1 MKNKKRIFLIVIAF
15 VILLGV
21 IVYLF
26 MINKQND
33 ETDTITDNVK
43 FSQEYGSV
51 SEDNVFC
58 YKSIEEIINILEH
71 GTGVVYLG
79 FPECPWCKEYVIYLN
94 NVAKASECEKV
105 YYFNILNDRKENT
118 DNYQKI
124 VNILKDYLP
133 YDDEGN
139 KRIYVPAVIAVKD
152 GKIIAFDDETAK
164 DTKGYDTP
172 QEYWKNEDLDGL
184 KKKLAEM
191 FEETSNSKCTSGCNI

>member
-1 MKNKKRIFLIVIAF
+1 MFFLLFCLLKVNKKENEVI
-15 VILLGV
+15 
-21 IVYLF
+21 
-26 MINKQND
+26 K
-33 ETDTITDNVK
+33 DNVK

-58 YKSIEEIINILEH
+58 YKTIDEIINILEH

-94 NVAKASECEKV
+94 EVAKNSGCDKV
-105 YYFNILNDRKENT
+105 YYFNILNDRKDNT
-118 DNYQKI
+118 KKYQEI

-133 YDDEGN
+133 YDEEGN

-152 GKIIAFDDETAK
+152 GKIISFDDETSK

-172 QEYWKNEDLDGL
+172 QEYWKNEDLDAL
-184 KKKLAEM
+184 KKKLSEM
-191 FEETSNSKCTSGCNI
+191 FKNTSNNICTSGCNK

>member
-1 MKNKKRIFLIVIAF
+1 MKNKKRILLIIIAIVIVLCVLF
-15 VILLGV
+15 CLLKVYKTEKEVI
-21 IVYLF
+21 
-26 MINKQND
+26 K
-33 ETDTITDNVK
+33 DNVK

-58 YKSIEEIINILEH
+58 YKTIDEIINILEH

-94 NVAKASECEKV
+94 EVAKNSGCDKV
-105 YYFNILNDRKENT
+105 YYFNILNDRKDNT
-118 DNYQKI
+118 KKYQEI

-133 YDDEGN
+133 YDEEGN

-152 GKIIAFDDETAK
+152 GKIISFDDETSK

-172 QEYWKNEDLDGL
+172 QEYWKNEDLDAL
-184 KKKLAEM
+184 KKKLSEM
-191 FEETSNSKCTSGCNI
+191 IKNTSNNICTSGCNK

>member
-1 MKNKKRIFLIVIAF
+1 MKNKKRILLIIIAIVIVLCVLF
-15 VILLGV
+15 CLLKVYKTEKEVI
-21 IVYLF
+21 
-26 MINKQND
+26 K
-33 ETDTITDNVK
+33 DNVK

-58 YKSIEEIINILEH
+58 YKTIDEIINILEH

-94 NVAKASECEKV
+94 EVAKNSGCDKV
-105 YYFNILNDRKENT
+105 YYFNILNDRKDNT
-118 DNYQKI
+118 KKYQEI

-133 YDDEGN
+133 YDEEGN

-152 GKIIAFDDETAK
+152 GKIISFDDETSK

-172 QEYWKNEDLDGL
+172 QEYWENEDLDGL

-191 FEETSNSKCTSGCNI
+191 FEKTSNSKCTSGCNI

>member
-1 MKNKKRIFLIVIAF
+1 MKNKKRILLIIIAILIVLCALF
-15 VILLGV
+15 CLLK
-21 IVYLF
+21 
-26 MINKQND
+26 INKT
-33 ETDTITDNVK
+33 EKEVIKDNVK
-43 FSQEYGSV
+43 FSQEYDSV

-58 YKSIEEIINILEH
+58 YKTIDEIINILEH

-94 NVAKASECEKV
+94 EVAKNSGCDKV
-105 YYFNILNDRKENT
+105 YYFNILNDRKDNT
-118 DNYQKI
+118 EKYQEI

-133 YDDEGN
+133 YDEEGN

-152 GKIIAFDDETAK
+152 GKIISFDDETSK

-172 QEYWKNEDLDGL
+172 QEYWKNEDLDAL

-191 FEETSNSKCTSGCNI
+191 FKNTSNNICTSGCNK

>member
-1 MKNKKRIFLIVIAF
+1 MKNKKRILLIIIAIVIVLCVLF
-15 VILLGV
+15 CLLKVYKTEKEVI
-21 IVYLF
+21 
-26 MINKQND
+26 K
-33 ETDTITDNVK
+33 DNVK

-58 YKSIEEIINILEH
+58 YKTIDEIINILEH

-94 NVAKASECEKV
+94 EVAKNSGCDKV
-105 YYFNILNDRKENT
+105 YYFNILNDRKDNT
-118 DNYQKI
+118 EKYQEI

-133 YDDEGN
+133 YDEEGN

-152 GKIIAFDDETAK
+152 GKIISFDDETSK

-172 QEYWKNEDLDGL
+172 QEYWKNEDLDAL

-191 FEETSNSKCTSGCNI
+191 FEKTSNSKCTSGCNI

>member
-1 MKNKKRIFLIVIAF
+1 MKNKKRILLIIIAIVIVLCVLF
-15 VILLGV
+15 CLLKVYKTEKEVI
-21 IVYLF
+21 
-26 MINKQND
+26 K
-33 ETDTITDNVK
+33 DNVK

-58 YKSIEEIINILEH
+58 YTTIDEIINILEH

-79 FPECPWCKEYVIYLN
+79 FPEWPWCKEYVIYLN
-94 NVAKASECEKV
+94 EVAKNSGCDKV
-105 YYFNILNDRKENT
+105 YYFNILNDRKDNT
-118 DNYQKI
+118 KKYQEI

-133 YDDEGN
+133 YDEEGN

-152 GKIIAFDDETAK
+152 GKIISFDDETSK

-172 QEYWKNEDLDGL
+172 QEYWKNEDLDAL

-191 FEETSNSKCTSGCNI
+191 FKNTSNNICTSGCNK

>member
-1 MKNKKRIFLIVIAF
+1 MNNKKKIFLIIAAIVI
-15 VILLGV
+15 ILGV
-21 IVYLF
+21 IVSLCV
-26 MINKQND
+26 INKND
-33 ETDTITDNVK
+33 EETDFITDNVK

-51 SEDNVFC
+51 NEDNVFC

-79 FPECPWCKEYVIYLN
+79 FPECPWCKEYVTYLN
-94 NVAKASECEKV
+94 EVAKESDCEKV

-118 DNYQKI
+118 ENYQKI

-139 KRIYVPAVIAVKD
+139 KRVYVPAVIAVKD
-152 GKIIAFDDETAK
+152 GKIISFDDETAK

-172 QEYWKNEDLDGL
+172 QEYWKNENLEGL
-184 KKKLAEM
+184 KKKLAKM
-191 FEETSNSKCTSGCNI
+191 FKETSGSVCTSGCNI